1 MMVEAAAIGATLLI
15 GIGLFGLLTAR
26 NLIAILVSLQL
37 SAKGVVLALVL
48 AGVASGQP
56 ELGQGLAITAVAI
69 DTVTTAVGLA
79 LAVQVWRRFG
89 TLDIQALH
97 RTRG

>member
-1 MMVEAAAIGATLLI
+1 MMIEAAVLGAALLVGI
-15 GIGLFGLLTAR
+15 GIVGLLTAR
-26 NLIAILVSLQL
+26 NLVAILVSLQL
-37 SAKGVVLALVL
+37 MAKGVVLALVL
-48 AGVASGQP
+48 AGIAGGQP

-89 TLDIQALH
+89 TLDIQALR
-97 RTRG
+97 RTKG

>member
-1 MMVEAAAIGATLLI
+1 MMVEAAAIGATLLA

-26 NLIAILVSLQL
+26 NLVAILVSLQL
-37 SAKGVVLALVL
+37 AAKGVVLALVL
-48 AGVASGQP
+48 AGVVSGRP
-56 ELGQGLAITAVAI
+56 ELGQSLAVTAVAI